1 MKDLN
6 FFEPYLE
13 KEKISIDKKYI
24 YIIIGALFA
33 SFIISYTIFSQIKIR
48 KINKDIEKLEAT
60 IEDEK
65 INKRVEKIKNKK
77 KEIEEFKQSLEKIQ
91 SLDNAIEEE
100 DIINT
105 YLIKSI
111 TSKMPKDVFFTSIG
125 MYPDNIQIAGVA
137 KEKYSIAELGKSL
150 DRVEEFK
157 EVFIENM
164 SFEEGNYIFNLNINL
179 KEDVST
185 DEEPLDEESED
196 SEDGQDSN
204 EE

>member
-13 KEKISIDKKYI
+13 KKKLSKDKKHI
-24 YIIIGALFA
+24 YIILGALFI
-33 SFIISYTIFSQIKIR
+33 SFILSYTIFSQIKIR
-48 KINKDIEKLEAT
+48 EITKDIEKLEAT
-60 IEDEK
+60 IEDER
-65 INKRVEKIKNKK
+65 INRKVEEIKNKK
-77 KEIEEFKQSLEKIQ
+77 KEVEDFKQSLEKIK
-91 SLDNAIEEE
+91 SIDSVIEEE

-105 YLIKSI
+105 YLINNI

-125 MYPDNIQIAGVA
+125 IYPDNIQITGVA

-150 DRVEEFK
+150 DMVDEFK

-185 DEEPLDEESED
+185 DEESLDEESED

>member
-13 KEKISIDKKYI
+13 KKKLSKDKKHI
-24 YIIIGALFA
+24 YIILGALFI
-33 SFIISYTIFSQIKIR
+33 SFILSYTIFSQIKIR
-48 KINKDIEKLEAT
+48 EITKDIEKLEAT
-60 IEDEK
+60 IEDER
-65 INKRVEKIKNKK
+65 INRKVEEIKNKK
-77 KEIEEFKQSLEKIQ
+77 KEVEDFKQSLEKIK
-91 SLDNAIEEE
+91 SIDSVIEEE

-105 YLIKSI
+105 YLINNI

-125 MYPDNIQIAGVA
+125 IYPDNIQIAGVA

-150 DRVEEFK
+150 DMVDEFK

-185 DEEPLDEESED
+185 DEESLDEESED